1 MKISKNFAVL
11 SAAAVLASAGCAQPP
26 NKTQQGAVYGA
37 AAGAAAGAIV
47 GQAVGH
53 DTKATLEGA
62 AIGAAVGGLAGAGI
76 GYYMDQQEQALRQAM
91 ATSEA
96 ASIARQG
103 ETIAVTFKSDLLFDF
118 NSAVLKPGAYS
129 EIDRMARILVQYPNT
144 RIRIEGHT
152 DNIGSESY
160 NLKLSQQRAEAV
172 KNILISK
179 GVSPSRI
186 TVIGYGESRPRA
198 GNDTPAG
205 RQLNRRVEVYI
216 EPA

>member
-1 MKISKNFAVL
+1 MKIAKKTAAL
-11 SAAAVLASAGCAQPP
+11 SASLLLAAGCAQPP
-26 NKTQQGAVYGA
+26 NKAQQGAVYGA
-37 AAGAAAGAIV
+37 AAGAATGALV
-47 GQAVGH
+47 GQAIGH

-91 ATSEA
+91 ASSEA

-103 ETIAVTFKSDLLFDF
+103 ETIAVTFRSDMLFDF
-118 NSAVLKPGAYS
+118 NSAVLKPSAYA

-152 DNIGSESY
+152 DSVGSESY

-186 TVIGYGESRPRA
+186 VVIGYGEARPRA
-198 GNDTPAG
+198 SNNSAAG